1 VTERRDTSPHNRLI
15 RFWCDEYERRVGAKY
30 PFQGGKDGKT
40 VKWLLELYSDE
51 DVRSFMSAFFE
62 MDDDFIQN
70 SGYGLG
76 VFRGCLPKVIQSVKR
91 SQRPDMRGHSP
102 ACKTNAECLSRVFA
116 DAKKE
121 REAS

>member
-1 VTERRDTSPHNRLI
+1 MTPNPIKELATFFDVQYQAH
-15 RFWCDEYERRVGAKY
+15 VGAHY
-30 PFQGGKDGKT
+30 PFNNGKDAK
-40 VKWLLELYSDE
+40 LLKELRAVYSDE
-51 DVRSFMSAFFE
+51 DIKMYMSAFFE

-91 SQRPDMRGHSP
+91 SQRPDIRGHSP
-102 ACKTNAECLSRVFA
+102 ACKTNAECLARIFS